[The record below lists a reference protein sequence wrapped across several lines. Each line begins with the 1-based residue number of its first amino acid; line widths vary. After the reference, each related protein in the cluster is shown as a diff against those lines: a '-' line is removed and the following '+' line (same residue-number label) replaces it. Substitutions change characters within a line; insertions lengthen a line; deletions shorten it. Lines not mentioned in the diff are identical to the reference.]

1 MARQAGI
8 NPARRPLN
16 SRITVAATAVPIWI
30 SGLEKKRVVR
40 HISAACHR
48 IVHHIEQEYP
58 HAKPDQ
64 PGKGCQQQ
72 ALTHDLRYNIERL
85 RTNRTAHSDLACPL
99 PNCHHHNITN
109 PNNTSQQS
117 SDTDKPNQNINT
129 GEQHIECFELFG
141 YRKAADSMFVRRGNF
156 VLRTQDR
163 LYVFHHL
170 ITGITVVGRRTEEPE
185 LVSLVGS
192 LLERLKRDHYAF
204 LRTPANLGTGLRLD
218 HTDYLVIDAIHPYVL
233 SDRIF
238 IRGKKDFAHDITDQA
253 HLTLFDHVDFI

>member
-1 MARQAGI
+1 MDFGI
-8 NPARRPLN
+8 
-16 SRITVAATAVPIWI
+16 
-30 SGLEKKRVVR
+30 GKKRVVR
-40 HISAACHR
+40 HISVACHR

-85 RTNRTAHSDLACPL
+85 RTDRTAHSDLACPL

-156 VLRTQDR
+156 VLRTQDC